1 MLRLRSAALSM
12 MKNNLLFMR
21 ILRLFLLATIWLG
34 FSLAAQAQAG
44 RITGVVQDSV
54 THEPLPFSSVFLAN
68 TTLGATTNENGQ
80 FVLDRVPK
88 GNYDIVGSYV
98 GYRLSKQTITVAAGA
113 TAPAVT
119 LQLASSGPQLGEVV
133 VKADANQEANYHKFT
148 DLFVGRTAF
157 SKQCRITNPGDVD
170 VLFNDTTKTLTAT
183 TDNYVQVENK
193 ALGYRIKYYGMY
205 FQYNET
211 SEAVRDEG
219 QIVFE
224 EMKPKDEAQRR
235 QWAANRLAAYNGSQM
250 HFLKSLYDNQLKENN
265 FLAQQ
270 VRLVVPLRAARAE
283 AELRKKKTPFTPAE
297 VDSLRAWSE
306 LPPIAQLNSTARPID
321 SLRRVAAD
329 GRVFLRFPDE
339 LQVVYFG
346 EAPDPAYTAPMS
358 PIGPAEKNMPA
369 KRQVSRLTLLV
380 SETEIK
386 PNGTLVNP
394 FDIGRGEYWGFQRI
408 GELLPLDYEP
418 PVVAAKRASAAV
430 K

>member
-1 MLRLRSAALSM
+1 MRYLRLV
-12 MKNNLLFMR
+12 
-21 ILRLFLLATIWLG
+21 ILWGCWLG
-34 FSLAAQAQAG
+34 AALAAQAQG

-54 THEPLPFSSVFLAN
+54 THEPLAFSSVFLAN
-68 TTLGATTNENGQ
+68 TTLGATTNENGA
-80 FVLDRVPK
+80 FVLERVPK

-98 GYRLSKQTITVAAGA
+98 GYRLSKQTITVTAGA

-119 LQLASSGPQLGEVV
+119 LRLASSGPQLGEVV
-133 VKADANQEANYHKFT
+133 VHADSHQEDNYRKFT

-157 SKQCRITNPGDVD
+157 SKQCRITNAEDVD
-170 VLFNDTTKTLTAT
+170 VVFNDTTKILTAS

-193 ALGYRIKYYGMY
+193 ALGYRLKYFGMH

-211 SEAVRDEG
+211 SDAVTYEG
-219 QIVFE
+219 QTVFE

-235 QWAANRLAAYNGSQM
+235 QWLANRLAAYNGSQT
-250 HFLKSLYDNQLKENN
+250 HFLKSVYDNQVKENN

-283 AELRKKKTPFTPAE
+283 AALRKKKTPFTAAE
-297 VDSLRAWSE
+297 LDSLRAWAS
-306 LPPIAQLNSTARPID
+306 LPPIAQLNPAARPID

-329 GRVFLRFPDE
+329 GRVFLRFSDE

-358 PIGPAEKNMPA
+358 PIGPAEKTMPA
-369 KRQVSRLTLLV
+369 KRQVSRLTLVVPEAELNA
-380 SETEIK
+380 
-386 PNGTLVNP
+386 NGTLANP
-394 FDIGRGEYWGFQRI
+394 FDVVPGEYWGFQRI
-408 GELLPLDYEP
+408 GEFLPLDYEP
-418 PVVAAKRASAAV
+418 PVAAAKRTSAAV

>member
-1 MLRLRSAALSM
+1 MRYLRLV
-12 MKNNLLFMR
+12 
-21 ILRLFLLATIWLG
+21 ILWGCWLG
-34 FSLAAQAQAG
+34 AALAAQAQG

-54 THEPLPFSSVFLAN
+54 THEPLAFSSVFLAN
-68 TTLGATTNENGQ
+68 TTLGATTNENGA
-80 FVLDRVPK
+80 FVLERVPK

-98 GYRLSKQTITVAAGA
+98 GYRLSKQTITVTAGT

-119 LQLASSGPQLGEVV
+119 LRLASSGPQLGEVV
-133 VKADANQEANYHKFT
+133 VHADSHQEDNYRKFT

-157 SKQCRITNPGDVD
+157 SKQCRITNAEDVD
-170 VLFNDTTKTLTAT
+170 VVFNDTTKILTAS

-193 ALGYRIKYYGMY
+193 ALGYRLKYFGMH

-211 SEAVRDEG
+211 SDAVTYEG
-219 QIVFE
+219 QTVFE

-235 QWAANRLAAYNGSQM
+235 QWLANRLAAYNGSQT
-250 HFLKSLYDNQLKENN
+250 HFLKSVYDNQVKENN

-283 AELRKKKTPFTPAE
+283 AALRKKKTPFTAAE
-297 VDSLRAWSE
+297 LDSLRAWAS
-306 LPPIAQLNSTARPID
+306 LPPIAQLNPAARPID

-329 GRVFLRFPDE
+329 GRVFLRFSDE

-358 PIGPAEKNMPA
+358 PIGPAEKTMPA
-369 KRQVSRLTLLV
+369 KRQVSRLTLVVPEAELNA
-380 SETEIK
+380 
-386 PNGTLVNP
+386 NGTLANP
-394 FDIGRGEYWGFQRI
+394 FDVVPGEYWGFQRI
-408 GELLPLDYEP
+408 GEFLPLDYEP
-418 PVVAAKRASAAV
+418 PVAAAKRTSAAV

>member
-1 MLRLRSAALSM
+1 MTD
-12 MKNNLLFMR
+12 NNLLLMR
-21 ILRLFLLATIWLG
+21 ILRLFLLASIWLG

-88 GNYDIVGSYV
+88 GTYDIVGSYV

-113 TAPAVT
+113 TAPAIT
-119 LQLASSGPQLGEVV
+119 LRLTSSGPQLGEVV
-133 VKADANQEANYHKFT
+133 VHADAHQEDNYRKFT

-157 SKQCRITNPGDVD
+157 SKQCRITNPGEVDVD
-170 VLFNDTTKTLTAT
+170 FNDTTKTLTAT
-183 TDNYVQVENK
+183 TDSYVQVENK
-193 ALGYRIKYYGMY
+193 ALGYRLKYFGMH
-205 FQYNET
+205 FRYNET
-211 SEAVRDEG
+211 SEAVSYEG
-219 QIVFE
+219 QTVFE

-235 QWAANRLAAYNGSQM
+235 QWVANRLAAYNGSQT
-250 HFLKSLYDNQLKENN
+250 HFLKSVYDNKLKDNN
-265 FLAQQ
+265 FMAQQ
-270 VRLVVPLRAARAE
+270 VRLVVPLRAGRAE
-283 AELRKKKTPFTPAE
+283 AALRKKTTPFTTADL
-297 VDSLRAWSE
+297 DSLRAWSE
-306 LPPIAQLNSTARPID
+306 LPPIAQLNPVARPID

-358 PIGPAEKNMPA
+358 PIGPAEKTMPA
-369 KRQVSRLTLLV
+369 KRQVSRLTLV
-380 SETEIK
+380 VPEAEIN
-386 PNGTLVNP
+386 PNGTLANP
-394 FDIGRGEYWGFQRI
+394 FDVVPGEYWGFQRI
-408 GELLPLDYEP
+408 GELLPLDYET
-418 PVVAAKRASAAV
+418 PVTAAKRASAAV